1 MKRVQNWR
9 DYLNDD
15 SQSYNEKIRKRKNNN
30 NEEYDDDDKKSKRR
44 TKRK

>member
-9 DYLNDD
+9 DYLKDD
-15 SQSYNEKIRKRKNNN
+15 SQSYNEKIRKRKTN
-30 NEEYDDDDKKSKRR
+30 NEEYDDDNKKSKRR